1 MTPRRTRSNTLSQ
14 TDGISIVVSSPE
26 QSKEENILHW
36 IPPRETPDTSHHIAP
51 DEVSTDGRMVHP
63 QPAESRPY
71 REAFTGSVRE
81 GKDGISSSDTE
92 SCSDEIR
99 PRANTEVER
108 SQSSEPEQKIPRSWS
123 DSARIK
129 IINHNYYL
137 VPLTPTGAAGYKES
151 KPPNHSMSCPNEHVQ
166 SLKKL
171 QAVKV
176 HPPLSESRSAPG
188 NMYHGGTPPPN
199 GDEIDSESVD
209 SDTSALEMSVNLE
222 REQVPT
228 SSSPVSKK
236 RHGKFDIQH
245 LRSSAHF

>member
-1 MTPRRTRSNTLSQ
+1 MTPRRNKRSNTL
-14 TDGISIVVSSPE
+14 TDGISIVVSSPG
-26 QSKEENILHW
+26 QSKEEDVLLHW
-36 IPPRETPDTSHHIAP
+36 IPPPDASHHIAP

-63 QPAESRPY
+63 QTAESRPY

-137 VPLTPTGAAGYKES
+137 VPLTPTGAAEYKVGKQP
-151 KPPNHSMSCPNEHVQ
+151 KPPNKSVSCPDEHVQ

-188 NMYHGGTPPPN
+188 NMYRGGTPPPN
-199 GDEIDSESVD
+199 VDEIDSESVD
-209 SDTSALEMSVNLE
+209 SDTSALEMSVNHE

-245 LRSSAHF
+245 LRSAHF